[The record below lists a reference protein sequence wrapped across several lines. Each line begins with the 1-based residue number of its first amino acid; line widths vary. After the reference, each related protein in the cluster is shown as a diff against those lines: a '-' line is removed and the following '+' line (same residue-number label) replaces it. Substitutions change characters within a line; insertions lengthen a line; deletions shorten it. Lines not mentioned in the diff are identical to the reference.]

1 MIIKVCGM
9 TRAEDVEF
17 CDRLGIDLLGFIFH
31 PESPRNVAPEWV
43 ASQKP
48 GRALK
53 TGVFVRQSV
62 EEVSA
67 MAKAAGLDLLQLHGG
82 HTVEQ
87 CRDLGP
93 ERVIKTMWPQR
104 YPSTER
110 LLADMLLFAPV
121 CRAILLDSGKSGGGH
136 GTSINPADLRRLNCP
151 HPWYLAGGLGP
162 HNLDTM
168 KTTGAS
174 GFDLNSGVEK
184 LPGIKD
190 HEKIRTALHIL
201 RGKP

>member
-9 TRAEDVEF
+9 TRTEDVEF
-17 CDRLGIDLLGFIFH
+17 CDTLGIDLLGFIFH
-31 PESPRNVAPEWV
+31 PESPRNVAPEW
-43 ASQKP
+43 AAAQKP
-48 GRALK
+48 RRALK
-53 TGVFVRQSV
+53 TGVFVRQGV
-62 EEVSA
+62 EEISA
-67 MAKAAGLDLLQLHGG
+67 IAATAGLDLLQLHGG
-82 HTVEQ
+82 HTAEQ

-93 ERVIKTMWPQR
+93 ERVIKTLWPQR
-104 YPSTER
+104 YATTER

-136 GTSINPADLRRLNCP
+136 GTSLNATELQRLKCP

-162 HNLDTM
+162 HNLTAM
-168 KTTGAS
+168 KFTGAS
-174 GFDLNSGVEK
+174 GFDLNSGVES

-190 HEKIRTALHIL
+190 HDKVRSSFNIL

>member
-9 TRAEDVEF
+9 TKPEDVEF
-17 CDRLGIDLLGFIFH
+17 CDTLGIDLLGFIFH
-31 PESPRNVAPEWV
+31 PESPRNVAPGWV
-43 ASQKP
+43 ATQKP

-53 TGVFVRQSV
+53 TGVFVRQGV
-62 EEVSA
+62 EEISSI
-67 MAKAAGLDLLQLHGG
+67 AATARLDLLQLHGG
-82 HTVEQ
+82 HTVQQ

-93 ERVIKTMWPQR
+93 ERVIKAMWPQR
-104 YPSTER
+104 YATTEL

-136 GTSINPADLRRLNCP
+136 GTSLDQADLQRLKCP

-162 HNLDTM
+162 HNLTAM
-168 KTTGAS
+168 KFTGAS
-174 GFDLNSGVEK
+174 GFDLNSGVES

-190 HEKIRTALHIL
+190 HDKVRSSFNIL

>member
-17 CDRLGIDLLGFIFH
+17 CDALGIDLLGFIFH

-43 ASQKP
+43 AAQKP

-53 TGVFVRQSV
+53 TGVFVRQGV
-62 EEVSA
+62 EEIRA
-67 MAKAAGLDLLQLHGG
+67 IAKAAGLDLLQLHGG

-87 CRDLGP
+87 CRELGP
-93 ERVIKTMWPQR
+93 ERVVKTMWPQR
-104 YPSTER
+104 YPATEL

-121 CRAILLDSGKSGGGH
+121 CRAILLDSGRSGGGH
-136 GTSINPADLRRLNCP
+136 GTSLDPATLQRLKCP

-162 HNLDTM
+162 HNFKTM

-174 GFDLNSGVEK
+174 GFDLNSGVESA
-184 LPGIKD
+184 PGIKD
-190 HEKIRTALHIL
+190 HGKIRSAFNIL
-201 RGKP
+201 RGKS

>member
-9 TRAEDVEF
+9 TRPEDVEF

-31 PESPRNVAPEWV
+31 LESPRNVAPDWV
-43 ASQKP
+43 ATQKP

-53 TGVFVRQSV
+53 TGVFVRQGV
-62 EEVSA
+62 EEISA
-67 MAKAAGLDLLQLHGG
+67 IAKAAGLDLLQLHGG

-104 YPSTER
+104 YPTSER
-110 LLADMLLFAPV
+110 LFADMLLFAPA
-121 CRAILLDSGKSGGGH
+121 CLAILLDSGTSGGGH
-136 GTSINPADLRRLNCP
+136 GTSLNPADLQRLNCP

-162 HNLDTM
+162 HNLTAM
-168 KTTGAS
+168 KFTGAS
-174 GFDLNSGVEK
+174 GFDLNSGVEST
-184 LPGIKD
+184 PGIKD
-190 HEKIRTALHIL
+190 HDKVRTAFNIL

>member
-31 PESPRNVAPEWV
+31 PESPRNVAQEWV
-43 ASQKP
+43 AIQKP

-53 TGVFVRQSV
+53 TGVFVRQGV
-62 EEVSA
+62 EEISA
-67 MAKAAGLDLLQLHGG
+67 IAATADLDLLQLHGG

-104 YPSTER
+104 YATTEL

-121 CRAILLDSGKSGGGH
+121 CRAILLDSGDRGGGH
-136 GTSINPADLRRLNCP
+136 GLHAGAGHHSAANDRHQFGKHYYI
-151 HPWYLAGGLGP
+151 YLY
-162 HNLDTM
+162 H
-168 KTTGAS
+168 
-174 GFDLNSGVEK
+174 
-184 LPGIKD
+184 
-190 HEKIRTALHIL
+190 
-201 RGKP
+201 

>member
-9 TRAEDVEF
+9 TRPEDVEF
-17 CDRLGIDLLGFIFH
+17 CDTLGIDLLGFIFH
-31 PESPRNVAPEWV
+31 PESPRNVTPGWV
-43 ASQKP
+43 ATQKP

-53 TGVFVRQSV
+53 TGVFVRQGV
-62 EEVSA
+62 EEISA
-67 MAKAAGLDLLQLHGG
+67 IAATAGLDLLQLHGG

-93 ERVIKTMWPQR
+93 ERVIKTLWPQR
-104 YPSTER
+104 YATTER
-110 LLADMLLFAPV
+110 LLADMLLFAPA

-136 GTSINPADLRRLNCP
+136 GTSLNATDLQRLKCP

-162 HNLDTM
+162 HNLTAM
-168 KTTGAS
+168 KFTGAS
-174 GFDLNSGVEK
+174 GFDLNSGVES

-190 HEKIRTALHIL
+190 HDKVRSSFNIL

>member
-9 TRAEDVEF
+9 TRHEDVEF
-17 CDRLGIDLLGFIFH
+17 CDALGIDLLGFIFH
-31 PESPRNVAPEWV
+31 PESPRNVAPEWA

-53 TGVFVRQSV
+53 TGVFVGQGV
-62 EEVSA
+62 EEISTIA
-67 MAKAAGLDLLQLHGG
+67 RAAGLDLLQLHGG
-82 HTVEQ
+82 HTVQQ
-87 CRDLGP
+87 CRALGP
-93 ERVIKTMWPQR
+93 KRVIKTLWPQR
-104 YPSTER
+104 YATTEL

-136 GTSINPADLRRLNCP
+136 GTSLNATDLQRLKCP

-162 HNLDTM
+162 HNLTAM
-168 KTTGAS
+168 KFTGAS
-174 GFDLNSGVEK
+174 GFDLNSGVES

-190 HEKIRTALHIL
+190 HDKVRSSFNIL

>member
-43 ASQKP
+43 ATQKP

-53 TGVFVRQSV
+53 AGVFVRQGV
-62 EEVSA
+62 EEIRAIAAS
-67 MAKAAGLDLLQLHGG
+67 AGLDLLQLHGG

-93 ERVIKTMWPQR
+93 ERVIKAMWPQR
-104 YPSTER
+104 YPTSER
-110 LLADMLLFAPV
+110 LLADMLLFASA
-121 CRAILLDSGKSGGGH
+121 CRAILLDSGTSGGGH
-136 GTSINPADLRRLNCP
+136 GTSLKPGELRRLNCP

-162 HNLDTM
+162 HNLKAM

-174 GFDLNSGVEK
+174 GFDLNSGVEN

-201 RGKP
+201 RGKQ

>member
-9 TRAEDVEF
+9 TRPEDVEF
-17 CDRLGIDLLGFIFH
+17 CDTLGIDLLGFIFH
-31 PESPRNVAPEWV
+31 PESPRNVTPGWV
-43 ASQKP
+43 ATQKP

-53 TGVFVRQSV
+53 TGVFVRQGV
-62 EEVSA
+62 EEISA
-67 MAKAAGLDLLQLHGG
+67 IAAAAGLDLLQLHGG

-104 YPSTER
+104 YATTEL

-121 CRAILLDSGKSGGGH
+121 CRAILLDSGTSGGGH
-136 GTSINPADLRRLNCP
+136 GTSLNATDLQRLKCP

-162 HNLDTM
+162 HNLTAM
-168 KTTGAS
+168 KFTGAS
-174 GFDLNSGVEK
+174 GFDLNSGVEN

>member
-9 TRAEDVEF
+9 TRPEDVDF
-17 CDRLGIDLLGFIFH
+17 CDALGIDLLGFIFH
-31 PESPRNVAPEWV
+31 PESPRNVVPEWV
-43 ASQKP
+43 ATQKP

-53 TGVFVRQSV
+53 TGVFVRQGV
-62 EEVSA
+62 EEISA
-67 MAKAAGLDLLQLHGG
+67 IAATAGLDLLQLHGG

-87 CRDLGP
+87 CRNLGP
-93 ERVIKTMWPQR
+93 ERVIKTLWPQR
-104 YPSTER
+104 YATTEL

-121 CRAILLDSGKSGGGH
+121 CRAILLDSGTSGGGH
-136 GTSINPADLRRLNCP
+136 GTSLNSTDLQRLKCP

-162 HNLDTM
+162 HNLTAM
-168 KTTGAS
+168 KFTGAS
-174 GFDLNSGVEK
+174 GFDLNSGVEN